1 MASLAAPISLP
12 RRAAWTAWL
21 ARNAPREIR
30 FPFRSP
36 ATIERAQRRR
46 VQRVVA
52 HAYEHVPYYRET
64 MRRLGLTPGD
74 LRIGADLAK
83 LPLLERHDLQRD
95 PEYFVSRKWPLEA
108 HLLLRSGGSTGE
120 PIKVF
125 RHPFALFQGAAYRER
140 ARGPIMTLAGKRL
153 RLHEALIVL
162 PGVSGAGP
170 EFARRTFL
178 PSSVRVVRTQIS
190 LLTPLAEAVQKL
202 NDLRPDAIATYGSYL
217 EALFTH
223 VLESGVPFAAPKVV
237 AYSSDALSERG
248 RRLLSEHFGVEALSI
263 YRAIEAPQIGF
274 ECERHTGHHLNV
286 DLCPARI
293 VDADGRELPVG
304 EQGEVVV
311 SNLYG
316 QGTVLLNY
324 RLGDRAALLPDGCT
338 CGRNLPL
345 MSMVDGRVDEWLPR
359 PDGNPVHSNAVR
371 SLLRVHDDVLR
382 YQIVQVEARR
392 FTTALVTRPGADREA
407 IARRFEGQLRELFGA
422 ETEVEVTFPS
432 DLERTAAG
440 KVIPVS
446 SLVAERA

>member
-1 MASLAAPISLP
+1 MAPPVARTSLP
-12 RRAAWTAWL
+12 RRAAWTAWV

-46 VQRVVA
+46 IQRVVA

-64 MRRLGLTPGD
+64 MRRLGLTPDD

-95 PEYFVSRKWPLEA
+95 PEYFVSGKWPLDA

-162 PGVSGAGP
+162 TTTSGATK
-170 EFARRTFL
+170 EFARRSFL

-190 LLTPLAEAVQKL
+190 LLTPPADAVQKL
-202 NDLRPDAIATYGSYL
+202 NDLRPDAIVTYGSYL
-217 EALFTH
+217 EALFAH
-223 VLESGVPFAAPKVV
+223 LLQSGVPFAAPKVV
-237 AYSSDALSERG
+237 AYTSDALSERG
-248 RRLLSEHFGVEALSI
+248 RRLLSEQFGVEALSI
-263 YRAIEAPQIGF
+263 YRAIEAPQVGF
-274 ECERHTGHHLNV
+274 ECEHHTGHHVNV
-286 DLCPARI
+286 DLCPVRI
-293 VDADGRELPVG
+293 VDSDGRELPVG

-324 RLGDRAALLPDGCT
+324 RLGDRAALLPDTCT

-345 MSMVDGRVDEWLPR
+345 MSMIEGRVDEWLAG
-359 PDGNPVHSNAVR
+359 PDGNPLHGNAIRAAV
-371 SLLRVHDDVLR
+371 SGHDDLLRYR
-382 YQIVQVEARR
+382 IVQVEPRR
-392 FTTALVTRPGADREA
+392 FTAALVTRPGADGDA
-407 IARRFEGQLRELFGA
+407 MARWLEGQLQQFFGA
-422 ETEVEVTFPS
+422 EIAVEVTFSS
-432 DLERTAAG
+432 DLERTAGG
-440 KVIPVS
+440 KVVPVS

>member
-1 MASLAAPISLP
+1 MTPPVARTSLP
-12 RRAAWTAWL
+12 RRAAWTAWV

-30 FPFRSP
+30 FPFRSR

-46 VQRVVA
+46 LQRVVA

-64 MRRLGLTPGD
+64 MRRLGLAPGD
-74 LRIGADLAK
+74 LKIGADLAK
-83 LPLLERHDLQRD
+83 LPLLERHELQRD

-140 ARGPIMTLAGKRL
+140 ARGPIMAIAGKRL

-162 PGVSGAGP
+162 TGVSGAGP

-223 VLESGVPFAAPKVV
+223 VLESGVPFEAPKVV

-274 ECERHTGHHLNV
+274 ECERHTGHHVNV
-286 DLCPARI
+286 DLCPVRI
-293 VDADGRELPVG
+293 LNTDGRELPVG

-324 RLGDRAALLPDGCT
+324 RLGDRAALLPDECT

-345 MSMVDGRVDEWLPR
+345 MSMVDGRVDEWLLG
-359 PDGNPVHSNAVR
+359 PDGNPVHGNAVR

-382 YQIVQVEARR
+382 FQIVQVEARR
-392 FTTALVTRPGADREA
+392 FTAALVTRPDADREA
-407 IARRFEGQLRELFGA
+407 MARRLEGQLRELFGA
-422 ETEVEVTFPS
+422 GAELEVTFPS
-432 DLERTAAG
+432 DLERTPGG
-440 KVIPVS
+440 KVIPVR
-446 SLVAERA
+446 SLVAEHA

>member
-1 MASLAAPISLP
+1 
-12 RRAAWTAWL
+12 
-21 ARNAPREIR
+21 
-30 FPFRSP
+30 
-36 ATIERAQRRR
+36 
-46 VQRVVA
+46 
-52 HAYEHVPYYRET
+52 
-64 MRRLGLTPGD
+64 
-74 LRIGADLAK
+74 
-83 LPLLERHDLQRD
+83 
-95 PEYFVSRKWPLEA
+95 
-108 HLLLRSGGSTGE
+108 
-120 PIKVF
+120 
-125 RHPFALFQGAAYRER
+125 
-140 ARGPIMTLAGKRL
+140 MTLAGKRL

-162 PGVSGAGP
+162 TGVSGAGP
-170 EFARRTFL
+170 EFGRRTFL

-202 NDLRPDAIATYGSYL
+202 NDLQPDAIATYGSYL

-274 ECERHTGHHLNV
+274 ECERHTGHHVNV
-286 DLCPARI
+286 DLCPVRI
-293 VDADGRELPVG
+293 VGTDGRELPVG

-324 RLGDRAALLPDGCT
+324 RLGDRASLLPHKCT

-345 MSMVDGRVDEWLPR
+345 MSMVDGRVDAWLPA

-371 SLLRVHDDVLR
+371 SLLRLHEDVLR
-382 YQIVQVEARR
+382 YQIVQVELRR
-392 FTTALVTRPGADREA
+392 FTAALITRPGADREA
-407 IARRFEGQLRELFGA
+407 TARKLESQLRELFGA
-422 ETEVEVTFPS
+422 ETDVDVTFPS
-432 DLERTAAG
+432 DLGRTAGG

-446 SLVAERA
+446 SLVAERG